1 MNKDLIKNKLNFGK
15 EILNNISKMRNKE
28 IKSSKI
34 QIWDTKKFY
43 YSKSIKR
50 IKIIEKLKKWIQMN
64 CYSIKIKLNN

>member
-1 MNKDLIKNKLNFGK
+1 
-15 EILNNISKMRNKE
+15 MRNKE

-50 IKIIEKLKKWIQMN
+50 IKIQEKLKKWIQMN
-64 CYSIKIKLNN
+64 CYSIKIKLDN